1 MRLFYLLIG
10 SLFLAS
16 CSQTIYV
23 VRHAEKESGIDPE
36 TKKTIKDPPL
46 SLAGQERALKL
57 KEILG
62 GKGITHIYSTNTLRT
77 ISTARPLKELTLGL
91 RIEIYGTKPDST
103 DRFVERLR
111 NIRKGNILIVGHSN
125 TVDDLCNK
133 IAGRQVIPGDL
144 DEKEF
149 DNLFILKRK
158 GDGYKFSREKFGKP
172 SN

>member
-10 SLFLAS
+10 CLFFAS

-36 TKKTIKDPPL
+36 TMKTIKDPPL

-77 ISTARPLKELTLGL
+77 ISTAKPLKELTLGL
-91 RIEIYGTKPDST
+91 PIEIYSAKPDST

-111 NIRKGNILIVGHSN
+111 NIKKGNILIVGHSN

-149 DNLFILKRK
+149 DNLFMLKRK
-158 GDGYKFSREKFGKP
+158 GDRYKFSREKFGKP